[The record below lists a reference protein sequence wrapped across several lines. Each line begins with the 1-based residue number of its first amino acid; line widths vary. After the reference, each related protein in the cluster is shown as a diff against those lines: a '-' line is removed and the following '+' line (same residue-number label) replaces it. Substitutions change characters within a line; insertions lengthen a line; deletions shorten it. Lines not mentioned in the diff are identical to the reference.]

1 MPTNESLLDERAL
14 SKLKWR
20 CRRGLL
26 ENDLLIEKFFAQ
38 HETSLTVRQAK
49 GMNDLMELS
58 DNDLLDLLL
67 KRKEPLTLSD
77 NAARDFS
84 STPEAIDVLALLR
97 PAPQAFAPLTAPP
110 DPTRKKPIMKLADN
124 KATLSFSNGSPSVDL
139 PVYEGSVGPNVVDIR
154 KLYAQTGMFTYDPGF
169 LSTAAC
175 QSAITYIDGDKG
187 ELLYRGYPI
196 EQLATNCDY
205 LETCHLLLYGELPNG
220 EQKKDF
226 VSRVTNH
233 TMVNEQMQF
242 FLRGFRRDAHPMAIM
257 TGLVGALSAFYHDST
272 DINNP
277 EHREIS
283 AIRLI
288 AKMPTL
294 VAMAYKYTVGQP
306 YIYPK
311 NDLSYAGNFLHMMF
325 ATPCEPFKVNPV
337 LERAIDRIFT
347 LHADHEQNASTS
359 TVRLCGSSGTNP
371 FAAIAAGVACLWG
384 PAHGG
389 ANEAA
394 LNMLGDIQK
403 NGGIEKIGD
412 FIKQVKDKNSGVKLM
427 GFGHRVYKNYDPRA
441 KLMQETCKE
450 VLHEMGLENDPLFK
464 LAMALEKI
472 ALEDDYFV
480 SRKLYPNVDFYSG
493 IVQRAIG
500 IPVPLFTAIFALAR
514 TVGWIAQLNEMIGD
528 PEYKIGRPRQLFT
541 GSSARDVKPLAQR

>member
-1 MPTNESLLDERAL
+1 
-14 SKLKWR
+14 
-20 CRRGLL
+20 
-26 ENDLLIEKFFAQ
+26 
-38 HETSLTVRQAK
+38 
-49 GMNDLMELS
+49 
-58 DNDLLDLLL
+58 
-67 KRKEPLTLSD
+67 
-77 NAARDFS
+77 
-84 STPEAIDVLALLR
+84 
-97 PAPQAFAPLTAPP
+97 
-110 DPTRKKPIMKLADN
+110 MKLADN
-124 KATLSFSNGSPSVDL
+124 KATLSFSNGSPSVEL
-139 PVYEGSVGPNVVDIR
+139 PVYQGSIGPDVIDIR

-169 LSTAAC
+169 LSTAAT

-196 EQLATNCDY
+196 EQLATQCDY
-205 LETCHLLLYGELPNG
+205 LDTCYLLLNGELPNDN
-220 EQKKDF
+220 QRTDF
-226 VSRVTNH
+226 HKLVTNH

-242 FLRGFRRDAHPMAIM
+242 FLRGFRRDAHPMAVL

-277 EHREIS
+277 QHREIA

-294 VAMAYKYTVGQP
+294 VAMAYKYGMGQP
-306 YIYPK
+306 YMYPQ
-311 NDLSYAGNFLHMMF
+311 NNLSYAGNFLRMMF
-325 ATPCEPFKVNPV
+325 GTPCEEYKVNPV
-337 LERAIDRIFT
+337 LERALDRIFI

-394 LNMLGDIQK
+394 LNMLHDIQAQ
-403 NGGIEKIGD
+403 GGVEKIGE

-441 KLMQETCKE
+441 KLMQETCNE
-450 VLHEMGLENDPLFK
+450 VLAELGLEKDPLFK
-464 LAMALEKI
+464 LAKELEKI

-480 SRKLYPNVDFYSG
+480 QRKLYPNVDFYSG

-500 IPVPLFTAIFALAR
+500 IPTKLFTGIFALAR
-514 TVGWIAQLNEMIGD
+514 TVGWIAQLNEMISD

-541 GSSARDVKPLAQR
+541 GSPRRDVK